1 MPSIKV
7 IEDIGV
13 RHQARLKAA
22 DLWSCQS
29 LLRAGATKR
38 GRRVISET
46 VGVAEKRVLEWINKA
61 DLMRVKGISTQYSE
75 LLETVGVDS
84 IRKLRRSRSAQL
96 HKALVD
102 ANKNHRKPLVRR
114 MPSQDQLKYWLEQ
127 AKQLSQIVK

>member
-1 MPSIKV
+1 MTEPTHSLSI
-7 IEDIGV
+7 DIGGTFT
-13 RHQARLKAA
+13 
-22 DLWSCQS
+22 DFT
-29 LLRAGATKR
+29 LLNIESGELNVHKVLTDPENPTTALMR
-38 GRRVISET
+38 
-46 VGVAEKRVLEWINKA
+46 GVA
-61 DLMRVKGISTQYSE
+61 E